1 MPSLYTLYRPK
12 DFSSIIGQSHIT
24 DVLRAE
30 LTNNKISHA
39 YLFVGPRGTGKTTTA
54 RVFAKA
60 VNCLNRKPDG
70 NPCNKCDICKA
81 ADAGTLL
88 DIVEIDAASNRRI
101 DEIRALKENVEY
113 RPAVAKYKVYIIDE
127 VHMLTREAFNALL
140 KTLEEPPEHV
150 IFILATT
157 EPHKVPVTIAS
168 RCERFEFKLGGDK
181 ELTKLVK
188 SVAKSEGIKIDDDA
202 VGLLVE
208 HAAGSY
214 RDLLSLLDAVASR
227 AEGKIDYQMVRSILG
242 LPDET
247 MVFYF
252 ISSLL
257 EGSQDR
263 VFSMLDEIFTKG
275 VNLSQFLKLVIKRVR
290 DILVGKQVEGYEFTQ
305 QIPRFKLTKILKLL
319 VEAYESSRHSFDMRL
334 PIQLAVL
341 EILDVLG
348 RQQRVE
354 ARESSKES
362 VSSSASPDADNFKKG
377 KGKDLDK
384 EKVVKQSA
392 PKKDSQEDKKYTP
405 APEQQKTED
414 EDKSPQG
421 SKENTRNS
429 ALAGSVDL
437 SSLSSDDLY
446 QKIADSWKEFILR
459 LKPYN
464 GHLYAFLL
472 QSKPLK
478 ARVNSNNQV
487 ELEIAVKFKFH
498 KERIERLKSQKAV
511 SDEAVGFFGWP
522 LRLAVKVDE
531 ELFKVSSTSERETSQ
546 GQGENVAASPA
557 SRLEKAESSDKIA
570 DEFEDIFGDSIEQD
584 GKD

>member
-24 DVLRAE
+24 DVLKAE
-30 LTNNKISHA
+30 LANNKISHA

-60 VNCLNRKPDG
+60 VNCLNRKSDG

-168 RCERFEFKLGGDK
+168 RCERFEFRLGGDK
-181 ELTKLVK
+181 ELTKLAK
-188 SVAKSEGIKIDDDA
+188 SVAKSEGIKIEDDA
-202 VGLLVE
+202 VELLVE

-257 EGSQDR
+257 EGSQDK

-275 VNLSQFLKLVIKRVR
+275 VNLSQFLKLVIKRIR
-290 DILVGKQVEGYEFTQ
+290 DILVGKNVEGYEFAQ
-305 QIPRFKLTKILKLL
+305 QVPRFKLTKILKLL
-319 VEAYESSRHSFDMRL
+319 VEAYENSRHSFDMRL

-341 EILDVLG
+341 EILDLLG
-348 RQQRVE
+348 KQQR
-354 ARESSKES
+354 AKAGGSLQAADSLS
-362 VSSSASPDADNFKKG
+362 VSSKLDKSKKG
-377 KGKDLDK
+377 KGKDLDE

-392 PKKDSQEDKKYTP
+392 AKKDFRKDKKDTNVP
-405 APEQQKTED
+405 QRQKVES
-414 EDKSPQG
+414 EDKSRRDTKKESQSTNPRG
-421 SKENTRNS
+421 SD
-429 ALAGSVDL
+429 DL
-437 SSLSSDDLY
+437 SSLTSGDLY

-472 QSKPLK
+472 QSKPLR

-511 SDEAVGFFGWP
+511 SDEAIAFFGWP
-522 LRLAVKVDE
+522 LRLVVKVDE
-531 ELFKVSSTSERETSQ
+531 GLFRTTAASERETPRNGVRNKLSI
-546 GQGENVAASPA
+546 PA
-557 SRLEKAESSDKIA
+557 SRLEKAETSDKIA